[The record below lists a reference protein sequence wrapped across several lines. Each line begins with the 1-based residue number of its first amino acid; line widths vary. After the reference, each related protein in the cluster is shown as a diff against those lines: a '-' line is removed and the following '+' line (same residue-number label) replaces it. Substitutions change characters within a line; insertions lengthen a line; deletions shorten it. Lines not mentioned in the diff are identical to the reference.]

1 MTQTREDLLTR
12 MIRIYGMESPI
23 IIDFAALLE
32 NTDIPDELL
41 EAVVVSHEDRPITEE
56 EEEE

>member
-12 MIRIYGMESPI
+12 MIHIYGMESPV

-41 EAVVVSHEDRPITEE
+41 EAIVVSHEDRPITKEE
-56 EEEE
+56 EEE

>member
-12 MIRIYGMESPI
+12 MIHIYGMESPV

-56 EEEE
+56 EEEG

>member
-12 MIRIYGMESPI
+12 MIHIYGMESPI

-32 NTDIPDELL
+32 DTDIPDELL